1 MADQN
6 TAARFNTLAQ
16 SLKDMGLGALFQ
28 VDAQGNPSG
37 WLWNQMQ
44 SGVDTTEELQA
55 AIQQTDVYRSRFS
68 VIVEQQRRAAAGEA
82 VYVMSPDEVIRYEM
96 NARQM
101 MRKAGLPATFYDRP
115 EDFAGLMLSDIS
127 LEELD
132 GRLGQ
137 AFEYVQAAPPEV
149 RDAFREFYGVAQGDA
164 QLAAWA
170 LNPERTLVDIE
181 RATRTAYA
189 GGMAK
194 RFDISLSRA
203 ASERIA
209 ALPRT
214 EAGITEGLTQ
224 LAAQGNV
231 FEEGL
236 FEVGD
241 ISAENQGIASV
252 FEGDANASR
261 EIERRVIRRRA
272 PDQSSTGGA
281 ALTNQGLIGSASA

>member
-1 MADQN
+1 MATQN
-6 TAARFNTLAQ
+6 SQAMFNMLAQ
-16 SLKDMGLGALFQ
+16 QLRQMGLGQLFQ
-28 VDAQGNPSG
+28 VDAQGQPSG

-44 SGVDTTEELQA
+44 AGVDTAEELGA
-55 AIQQTDVYRSRFS
+55 AIQQTDVFRERFG

-82 VYVMSPDEVIRYEM
+82 VYVMSPAEVIQYETT
-96 NARQM
+96 ARQM
-101 MRKAGLPATFYDRP
+101 MRKAGLPPTFYDKP
-115 EDFAGLMLSDIS
+115 EDFNQLILADIS
-127 LEELD
+127 PQELD
-132 GRLGQ
+132 QRLGQ

-149 RDAFREFYGVAQGDA
+149 RDAFREFYGVTQGDA
-164 QLAAWA
+164 HLAAWA

-224 LAAQGNV
+224 LAQQANV

-241 ISAENQGIASV
+241 ISAENQGIAAV
-252 FEGDANASR
+252 FEGDADAAR
-261 EIERRVIRRRA
+261 EMERRVIRRRS

-281 ALTNQGLIGSASA
+281 VLTNQGLIGSASA